1 MRAYEQ
7 AAIAMGRLD
16 AAGSL
21 ATPGL
26 REMLRL
32 RCAAQY
38 IADPMGGMIAQLVPD
53 GERPNDVRAFADA
66 LRVGSARARGG
77 TIPSLEMLR
86 GLLPAASPGHEET
99 SDDSSNAAVVRD
111 ELAIDELIGDVHV
124 RSPALLKA
132 VLTAGAI
139 LSFLPDRT
147 ALAALATTLV
157 LCVEGATTDAWL
169 TLPLATDSSL
179 LAGPA
184 GVAGWNEWLARA
196 FITLGREAIAA
207 ERGLAK
213 AHARLDADRENI
225 RELLG
230 RASYSAID
238 VLALLADQLVTTIPD
253 AARALGQTSPTTGAA
268 MARLVE
274 LGIVREVTGRARSR
288 AFVYAALLDTM
299 TA

>member
-21 ATPGL
+21 APPGL

-38 IADPMGGMIAQLVPD
+38 ISDPSGGMIAQLVPD
-53 GERPNDVRAFADA
+53 GERPNNVRAFADA

-86 GLLPAASPGHEET
+86 GLLPATSPGHGET
-99 SDDSSNAAVVRD
+99 SDDCSNAAVVRD
-111 ELAIDELIGDVHV
+111 EQAIDELMGDVHI
-124 RSPALLKA
+124 RTPALLKA

-139 LSFLPDRT
+139 LSFFPEG
-147 ALAALATTLV
+147 APLAALATALV

-169 TLPLATDSSL
+169 TLPLTTDASL
-179 LAGPA
+179 AAGPA
-184 GVAGWNEWLARA
+184 GAAGWNEWLARA
-196 FITLGREAIAA
+196 FTALGREAMAG
-207 ERGLAK
+207 ERGVAK

-225 RELLG
+225 RVLLG

-268 MARLVE
+268 MARLVK
-274 LGIVREVTGRARSR
+274 LGIVREVTGRVRSR

-299 TA
+299 TV